1 MNTLFPVIKEESNY
15 INISEKHTRNFDVFL
30 DEEITLPSDYRELI
44 SILFGANEDDT
55 INLFFNSP
63 GGNLDTALSIIE
75 AINHTKATVSAILL
89 GACHSA
95 ASMIMLYCHN
105 VFVTNSSYMMI
116 HTASYG
122 SSGNTSNVKAHTD
135 FTFKQVDKLL
145 DDTYEGFLTKEE
157 LLSVKKGVELWLNAE
172 EIELRIQKRYKTL
185 KKRMKKQPHPTCEIQ
200 D

>member
-1 MNTLFPVIKEESNY
+1 MTTLFPVLKQESSY
-15 INISEKHTRNFDVFL
+15 INMSEKTTRNFDIFL
-30 DEEITLPSDYRELI
+30 DEEIGMPCEYRELL

-55 INLFFNSP
+55 INLFINSP

-75 AINHTKATVSAILL
+75 GINHTKATVSAILL
-89 GACHSA
+89 GSCHSA

-157 LLSVKKGVELWLNAE
+157 LSSVKKGVELWLNAD
-172 EIELRIQKRYKTL
+172 EIESRITKRAKVL
-185 KKRMKKQPHPTCEIQ
+185 KKKHKKVSDKEELIS
-200 D
+200 

>member
-1 MNTLFPVIKEESNY
+1 MTTLFPVLKQESSY
-15 INISEKHTRNFDVFL
+15 INMSEKTTRNFDIFL
-30 DEEITLPSDYRELI
+30 DEEIGMPSEYRELL

-55 INLFFNSP
+55 INLFINSP

-75 AINHTKATVSAILL
+75 GINHTKATVSAILL
-89 GACHSA
+89 GSCHSA

-157 LLSVKKGVELWLNAE
+157 LISVKKGVELWLNAD
-172 EIELRIQKRYKTL
+172 EIESRITKRAKVL
-185 KKRMKKQPHPTCEIQ
+185 KKKHKKVSDKEELIS
-200 D
+200 

>member
-1 MNTLFPVIKEESNY
+1 MTTLFPLIKAENNY
-15 INISEKHTRNFDVFL
+15 INMSERHTRNFDVFL
-30 DEEITLPSDYRELI
+30 DEEIGSPSEYRELL

-75 AINHTKATVSAILL
+75 GINHTKATVSAILL
-89 GACHSA
+89 GSCHSA

-157 LLSVKKGVELWLNAE
+157 LASVKKGVELWLNAD
-172 EIELRIQKRYKTL
+172 EIDSRITKRAKVL
-185 KKRMKKQPHPTCEIQ
+185 KKKHKKDVDKEVLS
-200 D
+200 

>member
-1 MNTLFPVIKEESNY
+1 MNTIFPIIKPENNY
-15 INISEKHTRNFDVFL
+15 INMTERHARNFDVFL
-30 DEEITLPSDYRELI
+30 DEEITMPADYRELI
-44 SILFGANEDDT
+44 SILFSAEESDT
-55 INLFFNSP
+55 VNLFFNSP
-63 GGNLDTALSIIE
+63 GGNLDAALAIIE

-89 GACHSA
+89 GSCHSA

-157 LLSVKKGVELWLNAE
+157 LLNVKKGVELWLNAD
-172 EIELRIQKRYKTL
+172 EIESRIQKRVKVM
-185 KKRMKKQPHPTCEIQ
+185 KKRNKKCIKEEVTL
-200 D
+200 